1 MSFVF
6 PEIVVEK
13 ILTHGLKSLRANK
26 PAFYDLFAQFV
37 QDELAA
43 DYGPK
48 YLDEVWTW
56 FSTTKIPVVK
66 AWSFNTQQI
75 PCISVHLANETED
88 EGKAGIGDYFG
99 KSSTGEIGTGV
110 FTTMVDIGIHANKAG
125 DHVLWMYYI
134 VAYVLFKHK
143 LMAERLGL
151 KLHTF
156 SASDYNK
163 EASKMTDNIWTRWV
177 RFRCTTE
184 NFWAADPFTDIREV
198 NTDAAVGLVHRRE
211 ISVSHDVDPRD
222 VDPHSNEG
230 INYEPNYATPLTETS
245 SSDDDEWGLK

>member
-1 MSFVF
+1 MGFIM

-13 ILTHGLKSLRANK
+13 VISYGIKQLRANK
-26 PAFYDLFAQFV
+26 PAFYDLFRQFV
-37 QDELAA
+37 QDELNA

-48 YLDEVWTW
+48 YLDDIWDW

-66 AWSFNTQQI
+66 AWSLNVQQI

-88 EGKAGIGDYFG
+88 EQKASIGDYAGSFNG
-99 KSSTGEIGTGV
+99 IGETGTGV

-125 DHVLWMYYI
+125 DHVLWLYYI
-134 VAYVLFKHK
+134 VAYILFKHK

-151 KLHTF
+151 RLHTF

-163 EASKMTDNIWTRWV
+163 EAQKMTENIWTRWV

-184 NFWAADPFTDIREV
+184 NFWEADPFLDIRHV
-198 NTDAAVGLVHRRE
+198 NTEPAVRLEPSSDIAA
-211 ISVSHDVDPRD
+211 SMDVDLSE
-222 VDPHSNEG
+222 VDRCANDG
-230 INYEPNYATPLTETS
+230 IRASQVSDPNDE
-245 SSDDDEWGLK
+245 DDLNI